1 MKEITPRPETFLIW
15 TLFAWA
21 VFCASGCSKEPE
33 PVAEAQP
40 GFDFSDPEPESRYYV
55 NETSEQEAEE

>member
-1 MKEITPRPETFLIW
+1 MRWIREFLLCI
-15 TLFAWA
+15 LLAAWA